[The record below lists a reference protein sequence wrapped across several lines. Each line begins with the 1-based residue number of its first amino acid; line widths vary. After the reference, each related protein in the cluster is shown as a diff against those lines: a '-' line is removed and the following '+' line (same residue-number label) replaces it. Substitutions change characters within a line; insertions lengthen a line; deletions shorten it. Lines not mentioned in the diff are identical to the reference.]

1 VTREIVHSYPLELEC
16 PRARPRS
23 TRHSASIERSIA
35 GTNATRRGVTHARDL
50 WTPFVTRDDR
60 HERDD
65 DDDDDDD
72 DDGQTLREGA
82 RQGDASDARERTTI
96 GGGEREQEV

>member
-1 VTREIVHSYPLELEC
+1 M
-16 PRARPRS
+16 
-23 TRHSASIERSIA
+23 
-35 GTNATRRGVTHARDL
+35 
-50 WTPFVTRDDR
+50 TRDDR